1 MIPVAM
7 LLAISGGPWYS
18 CDYAYAAK
26 RDAPIHEAHATIKAP
41 SERDANKAIRKM
53 VEAAGFILEG
63 SECKEVRGEP

>member
-1 MIPVAM
+1 MSA
-7 LLAISGGPWYS
+7 LAILLSLAGGPWYS

-26 RDAPIHEAHATIKAP
+26 RDAPIHEAHANIKAP

-63 SECKEVRGEP
+63 SECREVKGES